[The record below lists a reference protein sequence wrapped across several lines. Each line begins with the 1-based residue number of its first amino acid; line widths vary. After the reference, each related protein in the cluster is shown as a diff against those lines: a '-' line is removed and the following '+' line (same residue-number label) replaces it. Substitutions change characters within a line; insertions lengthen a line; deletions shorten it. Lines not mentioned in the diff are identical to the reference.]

1 MIKEIPFIHSFT
13 ISYLGI
19 SVVNKEQ
26 LAGTEASVSCIITG
40 LTKKLDNVKWTTS
53 DDAAISS
60 GQSGFTI
67 VDGEFD
73 NTAGGS
79 QTTILTISGAQ
90 NNGDTT
96 YNCLITSAEHV
107 ETEKMTVVKL
117 KTFSKFTS

>member
-1 MIKEIPFIHSFT
+1 M
-13 ISYLGI
+13 
-19 SVVNKEQ
+19 VNKEQ
-26 LAGTEASVSCIITG
+26 LTGTEASISCTITG

-60 GQSGFTI
+60 GQSGFTF

-96 YNCLITSAEHV
+96 YNCLITSVEHV
-107 ETEKMTVVKL
+107 ETDKKTVVML
-117 KTFSKFTS
+117 KTFSKFTILKVD

>member
-1 MIKEIPFIHSFT
+1 M
-13 ISYLGI
+13 
-19 SVVNKEQ
+19 VNKEQ
-26 LAGTEASVSCIITG
+26 LTGTEASISCTITG

-60 GQSGFTI
+60 GQSGFTF

-73 NTAGGS
+73 NTAEGS

-107 ETEKMTVVKL
+107 ETEKKTVVKL
-117 KTFSKFTS
+117 ETFSKFNILKVFLFKFLIFSDFF

>member
-1 MIKEIPFIHSFT
+1 M
-13 ISYLGI
+13 
-19 SVVNKEQ
+19 VNKEQ
-26 LAGTEASVSCIITG
+26 LAGTEASISCIITG
-40 LTKKLDNVKWTTS
+40 LTKKLDNVKWTTA

-60 GQSGFTI
+60 GQNGFTF

-73 NTAGGS
+73 NTASGS

-117 KTFSKFTS
+117 KTFSKFTILKVD